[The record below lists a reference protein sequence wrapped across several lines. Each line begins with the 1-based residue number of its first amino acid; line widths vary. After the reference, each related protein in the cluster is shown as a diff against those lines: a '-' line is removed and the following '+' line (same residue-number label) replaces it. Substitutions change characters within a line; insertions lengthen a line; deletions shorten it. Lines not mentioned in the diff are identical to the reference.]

1 MNRRV
6 DERLLETVRLR
17 AIEQGGRVSGAD
29 VAEAVR
35 ASGLVVGSGTAT
47 HVIRMLQ
54 EELTGLGPLQ
64 SLADA
69 DGVSDVL
76 VDGDGA
82 VWVEADGVLSRAE
95 YTFASAEDVHRL
107 AVRLL
112 GSGGQRLDEA
122 EPFGDVVVG
131 DYRVHAVL
139 PPVAARGPV
148 LSIRV
153 RRRRRLGL
161 EEVLGAGSGWFE
173 LLRTVVDS
181 RRNFLVSGGT
191 GSGKTTLLA
200 AMLGQAG
207 EAERLVVC
215 EDARELEPEHPHVIS
230 LQCRNGNVEGAGG
243 VGLADLVRQSLRMR
257 PDRLI
262 VGECRGA
269 EIRDFLA
276 AMNTGHD
283 GAGGTLHASSCEAVP
298 ARLCAMGALAGMSG
312 DATALQAAGAIDFL
326 IQMRRPG
333 RGAARR
339 GPQTLAVLELEPNGA
354 GHRMA
359 TRIVAHDDG
368 TGPRFEPSAAAH
380 VAALVA
386 AGMPEAVV
394 RWAQD
399 GGPA

>member
-1 MNRRV
+1 M

-17 AIEQGGRVSGAD
+17 AIEQGGRISGAD

-69 DGVSDVL
+69 PGVSDVL
-76 VDGDGA
+76 VDGTGA
-82 VWVEADGVLSRAE
+82 VWVEAEGRLTRAG
-95 YTFASAEDVHRL
+95 YTFASTEDVRRL

-112 GSGGQRLDEA
+112 GSGGQRLDDA

-139 PPVAARGPV
+139 PPVAAAGPL

-153 RRRRRLGL
+153 RHRRRLEL
-161 EEVLGAGSGWFE
+161 EEILGAGSPWNE
-173 LLRTVVDS
+173 VLRAVVAS
-181 RRNFLVSGGT
+181 RRNFLISGGT
-191 GSGKTTLLA
+191 GSGKTTLLG

-207 EAERLVVC
+207 ASERLIVC
-215 EDARELEPEHPHVIS
+215 EDARELEPDHPHVVS
-230 LQCRNGNVEGAGG
+230 LQCRTGNVEGAGG
-243 VGLADLVRQSLRMR
+243 IGLDDLVRQSLRMR

-298 ARLCAMGALAGMSG
+298 ARLAAMGALAGMTA
-312 DATALQAAGAIDFL
+312 DATALQAAGALDYVV
-326 IQMRRPG
+326 QMRRPG
-333 RGAARR
+333 HGPGQR
-339 GPQTLAVLELEPNGA
+339 GPATLAVLELVRSA
-354 GHRMA
+354 DGHGMA
-359 TRIVAHDDG
+359 ARPLAHDDG
-368 TGPRFEPSAAAH
+368 DGPRFLPAAREH
-380 VAALVA
+380 IRPLLD
-386 AGMPEAVV
+386 AGMDDAAI
-394 RWAQD
+394 RWA
-399 GGPA
+399 PA